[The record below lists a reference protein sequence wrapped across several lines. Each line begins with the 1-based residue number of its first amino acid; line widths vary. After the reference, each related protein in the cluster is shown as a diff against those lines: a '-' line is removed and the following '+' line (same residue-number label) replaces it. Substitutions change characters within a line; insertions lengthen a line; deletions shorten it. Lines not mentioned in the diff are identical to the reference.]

1 MLEPVRLAKV
11 FMHGQLAGILEEWE
25 ANRKYRFVYRDGYDG
40 PPISL
45 TMPTEQEVYDFSR
58 FPAFFDGLLPEGE
71 MLEGLLRQRKIDRH
85 DCFAQLMAVGC
96 ELVGA
101 VTVEE
106 IQ

>member
-1 MLEPVRLAKV
+1 
-11 FMHGQLAGILEEWE
+11 MHGQWAGILEEWE
-25 ANRKYRFVYRDGYDG
+25 TNRKYRFIYRDNYEG

-45 TMPTEQEVYDFSR
+45 TMSVGQEIHEFSR

-85 DCFAQLMAVGC
+85 DCFAQLMAVGS
-96 ELVGA
+96 ELIGA

-106 IQ
+106 IL